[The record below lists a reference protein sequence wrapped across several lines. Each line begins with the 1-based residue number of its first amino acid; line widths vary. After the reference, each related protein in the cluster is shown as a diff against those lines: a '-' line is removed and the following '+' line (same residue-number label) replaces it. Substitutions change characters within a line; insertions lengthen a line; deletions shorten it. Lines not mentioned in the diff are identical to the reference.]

1 MVDKNEKDKPE
12 IEIIQVPTEMGF
24 VFKDNKTGA
33 NLSQMELLAKISN
46 DILEI
51 KKGIVGE
58 K

>member
-1 MVDKNEKDKPE
+1 MAKEEKIKPE
-12 IEIIQVPTEMGF
+12 IEIVEVPTEVGLMF
-24 VFKDNKTGA
+24 RNNKTEQ

-51 KKGIVGE
+51 KKGIVGD